1 MEQMIGNLLYMIPF
15 FGMFVGTYFIYT
27 EDMAAGYIMS
37 VLALT
42 QSLICLAY
50 ILKQILLAGTD
61 GRLEMEVQLWD
72 ALMPVIFLVLS
83 AISFLLIIN
92 KLLGTVI

>member
-1 MEQMIGNLLYMIPF
+1 MIGNLLYMIPF